1 MANVTTKEQQ
11 QHITTWSRRSGREKI
26 QSSHSFVRSCG
37 KDCRV
42 CCHNRFRHLEISQFT
57 TIALNCLN
65 GAAAATVAAVVG
77 SSSLGLCGEMEEEEH

>member
-1 MANVTTKEQQ
+1 M
-11 QHITTWSRRSGREKI
+11 
-26 QSSHSFVRSCG
+26 
-37 KDCRV
+37 